1 MNMSHRRS
9 ITYDKGLFHLRTEHS
24 SYMFRV
30 TPQGQLEHLHY
41 GAPVRDA
48 DAEALALKRT
58 MPYGDS
64 VLYPGGGAA
73 YCLDVLPLEWSG
85 AGRGDYRPSPVE
97 FVTDSGSWTA
107 DFEYVGHTI
116 TPGSTETRCG
126 LPTAYGGDMT
136 LAVLLRDEAAGAELR
151 LYYTTYPAE
160 DVITR
165 RAELVCT
172 GAGLSIRKLMSL
184 SLDLAER
191 DLKMTTFTG
200 NWIREAHRHD
210 AAIEGTLVN
219 ESRTGFSS
227 NRANPGFILSE
238 RAADERRGRVWGF
251 NLVYSGNHMS
261 CVSADPRGTVRV
273 MSGIS
278 PDRFEWRLGTGESFE
293 TPEAV
298 MCFSAEGLGGMSRA
312 MHDFVNRHIVRGPW
326 AGRGRPVLVN
336 AWEGF
341 MFDFDAKRL
350 LSVARRAK
358 AMGAELFVMDD
369 GWFVGRDDDTG
380 GLGDYEPDEKKL
392 PEGVSGLAR
401 EVKKLGLGFGIWVEP
416 EAVSPKSRLYAA
428 HPDWAI
434 TEPGREPVYGRNELL
449 LDLTRGEVRDYIVD
463 SVTRLLDSAEI
474 SYVKWDMNRQ
484 MAGVGGAY
492 SHRYIL
498 GLYEVLHR
506 VFDAR
511 PDILFESCS
520 SGGNRFDLGMLC
532 FSPQIWASDDTD
544 PIERLDIQRGL
555 SYLYPLSTM
564 GAHVSASPHAQT
576 LRHTPLGTRFAVS
589 CFGCLGYELD
599 LRELSPVE
607 MREAR
612 RQIEFYKKHRMTL
625 QYGRLYRFDLP
636 DGREAFECVA
646 RDGAEAVT
654 GHFRRL
660 VHAAPAFEKLPAD
673 GLDAAALYEVESLPA
688 LLRISDFGGLI
699 KHALPVKLRPGGAIL
714 RAADSLTGLRQ
725 DTERCTASGAALM
738 DGIRLQNLFSGTGY
752 DKALR
757 LPGDFGSEIYLI
769 TRVGK
774 AK

>member
-136 LAVLLRDEAAGAELR
+136 LAVLLRDEAAGSELR

-210 AAIEGTLVN
+210 AAVEGTLIN

-449 LDLTRGEVRDYIVD
+449 LDLTRGEVRDYLVD
-463 SVTRLLDSAEI
+463 SVTKLLDSAEI

-544 PIERLDIQRGL
+544 PIERLDIQRGF

-625 QYGRLYRFDLP
+625 QYGRLYRFALP

-725 DTERCTASGAALM
+725 DKERCTASGAALM

>member
-48 DAEALALKRT
+48 DAEALSLKRT

-151 LYYTTYPAE
+151 LYYTTYPDE

-165 RAELVCT
+165 RSELVCT

-210 AAIEGTLVN
+210 AAVEGTLVN

-341 MFDFDAKRL
+341 MFDFDARRL

-380 GLGDYEPDEKKL
+380 GLGDYEPDAKKL

-544 PIERLDIQRGL
+544 PIERLDIQRGF

-688 LLRISDFGGLI
+688 LLRILDFGGLI

>member
-73 YCLDVLPLEWSG
+73 YCLDVLPQEWSG

-210 AAIEGTLVN
+210 AAVEGTLIN

-350 LSVARRAK
+350 LSVAKRAK

-380 GLGDYEPDEKKL
+380 GLGDYEPDTKKL

-673 GLDAAALYEVESLPA
+673 GLDAAAVYEVESLPA

-725 DTERCTASGAALM
+725 DAGALYRLRRGAHGRDPASKPVPRH
-738 DGIRLQNLFSGTGY
+738 GIRQGPAPPGG
-752 DKALR
+752 LR
-757 LPGDFGSEIYLI
+757 L
-769 TRVGK
+769 
-774 AK
+774 

>member
-64 VLYPGGGAA
+64 VLYSGGGAA

-151 LYYTTYPAE
+151 LYYTTYPDE

-210 AAIEGTLVN
+210 AAVEGTLIN

-261 CVSADPRGTVRV
+261 CVSTDPRGTVRV

-341 MFDFDAKRL
+341 MFDFDARRL
-350 LSVARRAK
+350 LSVAKRAK

-392 PEGVSGLAR
+392 PEGVSGLTR

-544 PIERLDIQRGL
+544 PIERLDIQRGF

-688 LLRISDFGGLI
+688 LLRILDFGGLI
-699 KHALPVKLRPGGAIL
+699 KHALPVKLRTGGAIL

-738 DGIRLQNLFSGTGY
+738 DGIRLQNLFPGTGY

>member
-48 DAEALALKRT
+48 DAEALSLKRT

-151 LYYTTYPAE
+151 LYYTTYPDE

-200 NWIREAHRHD
+200 SWIREAHRHD
-210 AAIEGTLVN
+210 AAVEGTLVN

-298 MCFSAEGLGGMSRA
+298 MCFSADGLGGMSRA

-341 MFDFDAKRL
+341 MFDFDARRL

-358 AMGAELFVMDD
+358 TMGAELFVMDD

-380 GLGDYEPDEKKL
+380 GLGDYEPDAKKL

-449 LDLTRGEVRDYIVD
+449 LDLTRGEVRDYLVD
-463 SVTRLLDSAEI
+463 SVTKLLDSAEI

-725 DTERCTASGAALM
+725 DTERYTASGAALM

>member
-151 LYYTTYPAE
+151 LYYTTYPDE

-165 RAELVCT
+165 RSELVCT

-210 AAIEGTLVN
+210 AAVEGTLIN

-380 GLGDYEPDEKKL
+380 GLGDYEPDAKKL

-449 LDLTRGEVRDYIVD
+449 LDLTRGEVRDYLVD

-544 PIERLDIQRGL
+544 PIERLDIQRGF

-612 RQIEFYKKHRMTL
+612 RRIEFYKKHRMTL

-725 DTERCTASGAALM
+725 DKERCTASGAALM

>member
-151 LYYTTYPAE
+151 LYYTTYPDE

-200 NWIREAHRHD
+200 SWIREAHRHD
-210 AAIEGTLVN
+210 AAVEGTLVN

-238 RAADERRGRVWGF
+238 RAADERHGRAWGF

-341 MFDFDAKRL
+341 MFDFDARRL
-350 LSVARRAK
+350 LSVAKRAK

-380 GLGDYEPDEKKL
+380 GLGDYEPDAKKL

-463 SVTRLLDSAEI
+463 SVTKLLDSAEI

-544 PIERLDIQRGL
+544 PIERLDIQRGF

>member
-136 LAVLLRDEAAGAELR
+136 LTVLLRDEAAGAELR
-151 LYYTTYPAE
+151 LYYTTYPDE

-210 AAIEGTLVN
+210 AAVEGTLIN

-261 CVSADPRGTVRV
+261 CVSTDPRGTVRV

-341 MFDFDAKRL
+341 MFDFDARRL

-369 GWFVGRDDDTG
+369 GWFIGRDDDTG

-725 DTERCTASGAALM
+725 DTERYTASGAALM

-752 DKALR
+752 NKALR

>member
-24 SYMFRV
+24 SYLFRV

-97 FVTDSGSWTA
+97 FVTDSGSWTS

-151 LYYTTYPAE
+151 LYYTTYPDE

-200 NWIREAHRHD
+200 SWIREAHRHD
-210 AAIEGTLVN
+210 AAAEGTLVN

-341 MFDFDAKRL
+341 MFDFDARRL
-350 LSVARRAK
+350 LSVAKRAK

-380 GLGDYEPDEKKL
+380 GLGDYEPDAKKL

-463 SVTRLLDSAEI
+463 SVTKLLDSAEI

-544 PIERLDIQRGL
+544 PIERLDIQRGF

>member
-97 FVTDSGSWTA
+97 FVTDSGSWTS

-210 AAIEGTLVN
+210 AAVEGTLIN

-341 MFDFDAKRL
+341 MFDFDARRL

-380 GLGDYEPDEKKL
+380 GLGDYEPDAKKL

-576 LRHTPLGTRFAVS
+576 LRHTPLGTRFAAS

-673 GLDAAALYEVESLPA
+673 GLDTAALYEVESLPA

-738 DGIRLQNLFSGTGY
+738 DGTRLQNLFSGTGY

>member
-151 LYYTTYPAE
+151 LYYTTYPDE

-191 DLKMTTFTG
+191 DLKMSTFTG
-200 NWIREAHRHD
+200 SWIREAHRHD
-210 AAIEGTLVN
+210 AAVEGTLIN

-261 CVSADPRGTVRV
+261 CVSTDPRGTVRV

-612 RQIEFYKKHRMTL
+612 RRIEFYKKHRMTL

-673 GLDAAALYEVESLPA
+673 GLDAAALYEAESLPA

-725 DTERCTASGAALM
+725 DTERYTASGAALM

>member
-151 LYYTTYPAE
+151 LYYTTYPDE

-200 NWIREAHRHD
+200 SWIREAHRHD
-210 AAIEGTLVN
+210 AAVEGTLVN

-238 RAADERRGRVWGF
+238 RAADERHGRAWGF

-341 MFDFDAKRL
+341 MFDFDARRL

-369 GWFVGRDDDTG
+369 GWFIGRDDDTG

-392 PEGVSGLAR
+392 PEGVSGLTR

-544 PIERLDIQRGL
+544 PIERLDIQRGF

-612 RQIEFYKKHRMTL
+612 RRIEFYKKHRMTL

-636 DGREAFECVA
+636 DGREAFSCVA

-725 DTERCTASGAALM
+725 DTERYTASGAALM

>member
-151 LYYTTYPAE
+151 LYYTTYPDE

-210 AAIEGTLVN
+210 AAVEGTLIN

-261 CVSADPRGTVRV
+261 CVSTDPRGTVRV

-341 MFDFDAKRL
+341 MFDFDARRL

-369 GWFVGRDDDTG
+369 GWFIGRDDDTG

-752 DKALR
+752 NKALR

>member
-48 DAEALALKRT
+48 DAEALSLKRT

-151 LYYTTYPAE
+151 LYYTTYPDE

-200 NWIREAHRHD
+200 SWIREAHRHD
-210 AAIEGTLVN
+210 AAVEGTLVN

-238 RAADERRGRVWGF
+238 RAADERHGRAWGF

-298 MCFSAEGLGGMSRA
+298 MCFSADGLGGMSRA

-380 GLGDYEPDEKKL
+380 GLGDYEPDTKKL

-449 LDLTRGEVRDYIVD
+449 LDLTRGEVRDYLVD
-463 SVTRLLDSAEI
+463 SVTKLLDSAEI

-544 PIERLDIQRGL
+544 PIERLDIQRGF

-725 DTERCTASGAALM
+725 DTERYTASGAALM

>member
-151 LYYTTYPAE
+151 LYYTTYPDE

-200 NWIREAHRHD
+200 SWIREAHRHD
-210 AAIEGTLVN
+210 AAVEGTLVN

-238 RAADERRGRVWGF
+238 RAADERHGRAWGF

-341 MFDFDAKRL
+341 MFDFDARRL
-350 LSVARRAK
+350 LSVAKRAK

-380 GLGDYEPDEKKL
+380 GLGDYEPDAKKL

-463 SVTRLLDSAEI
+463 SVTKLLDSAEI

-544 PIERLDIQRGL
+544 PIERLDIQRGF

-725 DTERCTASGAALM
+725 DTERYTASGAALM

-752 DKALR
+752 NKALR

>member
-48 DAEALALKRT
+48 DAEALSLKRT

-200 NWIREAHRHD
+200 NWIREAHRRD
-210 AAIEGTLVN
+210 AAVEGTLVN

-341 MFDFDAKRL
+341 MFDFDARRL
-350 LSVARRAK
+350 LSVAKRAK

-369 GWFVGRDDDTG
+369 GWFVGRNDDTG
-380 GLGDYEPDEKKL
+380 GLGDYEPDTKKL

-607 MREAR
+607 IREAR

-673 GLDAAALYEVESLPA
+673 GLDAAALYEVESLPT

-699 KHALPVKLRPGGAIL
+699 KHALPVKLRPGGAML

-725 DTERCTASGAALM
+725 DTERYTASGAALM

>member
-136 LAVLLRDEAAGAELR
+136 LAVLLRDEAADAELR
-151 LYYTTYPAE
+151 LYYTTYPDE

-200 NWIREAHRHD
+200 SWIREAHRHD
-210 AAIEGTLVN
+210 AAVEGTLVN

-341 MFDFDAKRL
+341 MFDFDARRL

-463 SVTRLLDSAEI
+463 SVTKLLDSAEI

-725 DTERCTASGAALM
+725 DKERCTASGAALM

>member
-48 DAEALALKRT
+48 DAEALSLKRT

-200 NWIREAHRHD
+200 GWIREAHRHD
-210 AAIEGTLVN
+210 AAVEGTLIN

-238 RAADERRGRVWGF
+238 LAADERRGRVWGF

-293 TPEAV
+293 TPEAA

-312 MHDFVNRHIVRGPW
+312 MHDFVNRRIVRGAW

-341 MFDFDAKRL
+341 MFDFDARRL
-350 LSVARRAK
+350 LSVAKRAK

-369 GWFVGRDDDTG
+369 GWVVGRDDDTG
-380 GLGDYEPDEKKL
+380 GLGDYEPDAKKL

-463 SVTRLLDSAEI
+463 SVTKLLDSAEI

-511 PDILFESCS
+511 PDVLFESCS

-576 LRHTPLGTRFAVS
+576 LRHTPMGTRFAVS

-599 LRELSPVE
+599 LNALSGLERDAVRDE
-607 MREAR
+607 IA
-612 RQIEFYKKHRMTL
+612 FYKRYRRVF
-625 QYGRLYRFDLP
+625 QYGAFRPLHLDTPYSKWWTLTLDGVTLVLEFVYRNMP
-636 DGREAFECVA
+636 NTGRCD
-646 RDGAEAVT
+646 R
-654 GHFRRL
+654 
-660 VHAAPAFEKLPAD
+660 
-673 GLDAAALYEVESLPA
+673 
-688 LLRISDFGGLI
+688 LRIPFLDKGKRYRVANRKIRIEKDFFGSLYPDYGKEEGEEYSVSVSGSILTSSGI
-699 KHALPVKLRPGGAIL
+699 ALPPQFMGNGFPPGVRVIG
-714 RAADSLTGLRQ
+714 D
-725 DTERCTASGAALM
+725 
-738 DGIRLQNLFSGTGY
+738 NGTRMYVVEEMKEEG
-752 DKALR
+752 R
-757 LPGDFGSEIYLI
+757 
-769 TRVGK
+769 
-774 AK
+774 

>member
-48 DAEALALKRT
+48 DAEALSLKRT

-136 LAVLLRDEAAGAELR
+136 LAVLLRDEVAGAELR

-200 NWIREAHRHD
+200 SWIREAHRHD
-210 AAIEGTLVN
+210 AAVKGTLVN

-293 TPEAV
+293 TPEAA

-341 MFDFDAKRL
+341 MFDFDARRL

-369 GWFVGRDDDTG
+369 GWFIGRDDDTG

-725 DTERCTASGAALM
+725 DTERYTASGAALM

-752 DKALR
+752 NKALR

>member
-136 LAVLLRDEAAGAELR
+136 LAVLLRDEVAGAELR

-200 NWIREAHRHD
+200 GWIREAHRHD
-210 AAIEGTLVN
+210 AAVEGTLIN

-261 CVSADPRGTVRV
+261 CVSTDPRGTVRV

-380 GLGDYEPDEKKL
+380 GLGDYEPDAKKL

-612 RQIEFYKKHRMTL
+612 RRIEFYKKHRMTL

-699 KHALPVKLRPGGAIL
+699 KHTLPVKLRPGGAIL
-714 RAADSLTGLRQ
+714 RAADLLTGLRQ
-725 DTERCTASGAALM
+725 DTERYTASGAALM

>member
-48 DAEALALKRT
+48 DAEALSLKRT

-151 LYYTTYPAE
+151 LYYTTYPDE

-165 RAELVCT
+165 RAELACT

-210 AAIEGTLVN
+210 AAVEGTLIN

-449 LDLTRGEVRDYIVD
+449 LDLTRGEVRDYLVD

-544 PIERLDIQRGL
+544 PIERLDIQRGF

-636 DGREAFECVA
+636 DGREAFECVS

-725 DTERCTASGAALM
+725 DKERCTASGAALM

-752 DKALR
+752 DKTLR

>member
-1 MNMSHRRS
+1 M
-9 ITYDKGLFHLRTEHS
+9 
-24 SYMFRV
+24 
-30 TPQGQLEHLHY
+30 
-41 GAPVRDA
+41 
-48 DAEALALKRT
+48 
-58 MPYGDS
+58 
-64 VLYPGGGAA
+64 
-73 YCLDVLPLEWSG
+73 
-85 AGRGDYRPSPVE
+85 
-97 FVTDSGSWTA
+97 
-107 DFEYVGHTI
+107 
-116 TPGSTETRCG
+116 
-126 LPTAYGGDMT
+126 
-136 LAVLLRDEAAGAELR
+136 
-151 LYYTTYPAE
+151 
-160 DVITR
+160 
-165 RAELVCT
+165 
-172 GAGLSIRKLMSL
+172 
-184 SLDLAER
+184 
-191 DLKMTTFTG
+191 
-200 NWIREAHRHD
+200 
-210 AAIEGTLVN
+210 
-219 ESRTGFSS
+219 
-227 NRANPGFILSE
+227 
-238 RAADERRGRVWGF
+238 
-251 NLVYSGNHMS
+251 
-261 CVSADPRGTVRV
+261 
-273 MSGIS
+273 
-278 PDRFEWRLGTGESFE
+278 
-293 TPEAV
+293 
-298 MCFSAEGLGGMSRA
+298 
-312 MHDFVNRHIVRGPW
+312 
-326 AGRGRPVLVN
+326 
-336 AWEGF
+336 
-341 MFDFDAKRL
+341 
-350 LSVARRAK
+350 ARRAK
-358 AMGAELFVMDD
+358 ALGAELFVMDD

-380 GLGDYEPDEKKL
+380 GLGDYEPDAKKL

-463 SVTRLLDSAEI
+463 SVTKLLDSAEI

-612 RQIEFYKKHRMTL
+612 RQIELYKKHRMTL

-636 DGREAFECVA
+636 DGREAFECVS

-752 DKALR
+752 NKALR

>member
-116 TPGSTETRCG
+116 TPGSTETKCG

-151 LYYTTYPAE
+151 LYYTTYPDE

-200 NWIREAHRHD
+200 SWIREAHRHD
-210 AAIEGTLVN
+210 AAVEGTLVN

-238 RAADERRGRVWGF
+238 RAADERHGRAWGF

>member
-172 GAGLSIRKLMSL
+172 GAGLSVRKLMSL

-200 NWIREAHRHD
+200 SWIREAHRHD
-210 AAIEGTLVN
+210 AAVEGTLIN

-350 LSVARRAK
+350 LSVAKRAK

-380 GLGDYEPDEKKL
+380 GLGDYEPDTKKL

-492 SHRYIL
+492 SHCYIL

-725 DTERCTASGAALM
+725 DTERYTASGAALM

>member
-136 LAVLLRDEAAGAELR
+136 LAVLLRDEAADAELR
-151 LYYTTYPAE
+151 LYYTTYPDE

-191 DLKMTTFTG
+191 DLKLTTFTG
-200 NWIREAHRHD
+200 SWIREAHRHD
-210 AAIEGTLVN
+210 AAVEGTLVN

-298 MCFSAEGLGGMSRA
+298 MCFSADGLGGMSRA

-544 PIERLDIQRGL
+544 PIERLDIQRGF

>member
-172 GAGLSIRKLMSL
+172 GAGLSVRKLMSL

-200 NWIREAHRHD
+200 SWIREAHRHD
-210 AAIEGTLVN
+210 AAVEGTLIN

-261 CVSADPRGTVRV
+261 CVSANPRGTVRV

-298 MCFSAEGLGGMSRA
+298 MCFSADGLGGMSRA

-341 MFDFDAKRL
+341 MFDFDARRL

-358 AMGAELFVMDD
+358 TMGAELFVMDD

-380 GLGDYEPDEKKL
+380 GLGDYEPDAKKL

-463 SVTRLLDSAEI
+463 SVTKLLDSAEI

-725 DTERCTASGAALM
+725 DKERCTASGAALM

-752 DKALR
+752 NKALR

>member
-48 DAEALALKRT
+48 DAEALSLKRT

-151 LYYTTYPAE
+151 LYYTTYPDE

-172 GAGLSIRKLMSL
+172 GAGLSVRKLMSL

-200 NWIREAHRHD
+200 SWIREAHRHD
-210 AAIEGTLVN
+210 AAVEGTLIN

-298 MCFSAEGLGGMSRA
+298 MCFSADGLGGMSRA

-380 GLGDYEPDEKKL
+380 GLGDYEPDTKKL

-449 LDLTRGEVRDYIVD
+449 LDLTRGEVRDYLVD
-463 SVTRLLDSAEI
+463 SVTKLLDSAEI

-544 PIERLDIQRGL
+544 PIERLDIQRGF

-725 DTERCTASGAALM
+725 DTERYTASGAALM

>member
-184 SLDLAER
+184 SLDFAER

-210 AAIEGTLVN
+210 AAVEGTLVN

-278 PDRFEWRLGTGESFE
+278 PDRFEWPLGRGESFE

-298 MCFSAEGLGGMSRA
+298 MCFSSEGLGGMSRA
-312 MHDFVNRHIVRGPW
+312 MHDFVNRRIVRGAW

-350 LSVARRAK
+350 LSVAKRAK

-380 GLGDYEPDEKKL
+380 GLGDYEPDTKKL

-416 EAVSPKSRLYAA
+416 EAVSPKSRLYAE
-428 HPDWAI
+428 HPDWAV
-434 TEPGREPVYGRNELL
+434 TEPGRKPVYGRNELL
-449 LDLTRGEVRDYIVD
+449 LDLTRGEVRDYLVD
-463 SVTRLLDSAEI
+463 SVTKLLDSAEI

-576 LRHTPLGTRFAVS
+576 LRHTPMGTRFAVS

-725 DTERCTASGAALM
+725 DTERYTASGAALM

-752 DKALR
+752 NKALR

>member
-48 DAEALALKRT
+48 DAEALSLKRT

-200 NWIREAHRHD
+200 SWIREAHRHD
-210 AAIEGTLVN
+210 AAVEGTLIN

-341 MFDFDAKRL
+341 MFDFDARRL

-369 GWFVGRDDDTG
+369 GWFIGRDDDTG

-492 SHRYIL
+492 SHCYIL

-725 DTERCTASGAALM
+725 DKERCTASGAALM

>member
-24 SYMFRV
+24 SYLFRV

-97 FVTDSGSWTA
+97 FVTDSGSWTS

-151 LYYTTYPAE
+151 LYYTTYPDE

-200 NWIREAHRHD
+200 SWIREAHRHD
-210 AAIEGTLVN
+210 AAAEGTLVN

-341 MFDFDAKRL
+341 MFDFDARRL
-350 LSVARRAK
+350 LSVAKRAK

-380 GLGDYEPDEKKL
+380 GLGDYEPDAKKL

-463 SVTRLLDSAEI
+463 SVTKLLDSAEI

-636 DGREAFECVA
+636 DGREAFSCVA

-688 LLRISDFGGLI
+688 LLRISGFGGLI

-725 DTERCTASGAALM
+725 DKERCTASGAALM

>member
-24 SYMFRV
+24 SYLFRV

-97 FVTDSGSWTA
+97 FVTDSGSWTS

-200 NWIREAHRHD
+200 SWIREAHRHD
-210 AAIEGTLVN
+210 AAAEGTLVN

-298 MCFSAEGLGGMSRA
+298 MCFSADGLGGMSRA

-341 MFDFDAKRL
+341 MFDFDARRL
-350 LSVARRAK
+350 LSVAKRAK

-380 GLGDYEPDEKKL
+380 GLGDYEPDAKKL

-463 SVTRLLDSAEI
+463 SVTKLLDSAEI

-725 DTERCTASGAALM
+725 DTERYTASGAALM

>member
-48 DAEALALKRT
+48 DAEALSLKRT

-191 DLKMTTFTG
+191 DLKLTTFTG
-200 NWIREAHRHD
+200 SWIREAHRHD
-210 AAIEGTLVN
+210 AAVEGTLVN

-298 MCFSAEGLGGMSRA
+298 MCFSADGLGGMSRA

-380 GLGDYEPDEKKL
+380 GLGDYEPDAKKL

-449 LDLTRGEVRDYIVD
+449 LDLTRGEVRDYLVD

-660 VHAAPAFEKLPAD
+660 VHEAPAFEKLPAD

-725 DTERCTASGAALM
+725 DTERYTASGAALM

>member
-151 LYYTTYPAE
+151 LYYTTYPDE

-210 AAIEGTLVN
+210 AAVEGTLIN

-261 CVSADPRGTVRV
+261 CVSTDPRGTVRV

-341 MFDFDAKRL
+341 MFDFDARRL

-369 GWFVGRDDDTG
+369 GWFIGRDDDTG

-725 DTERCTASGAALM
+725 DTERYTASGAALM

-752 DKALR
+752 NKALR

>member
-48 DAEALALKRT
+48 DAEALSLKRT

-136 LAVLLRDEAAGAELR
+136 LAVLLRDEAADAELR
-151 LYYTTYPAE
+151 LYYTTYPDE

-210 AAIEGTLVN
+210 AAVEGTLIN

-380 GLGDYEPDEKKL
+380 GLGDYEPDAKKL

-544 PIERLDIQRGL
+544 PIERLDIQRGF

-660 VHAAPAFEKLPAD
+660 VHAVPAFEKLPAD

-725 DTERCTASGAALM
+725 DTERYTASGAALM

>member
-48 DAEALALKRT
+48 DAEALSLKRT
-58 MPYGDS
+58 MSYGDS

-97 FVTDSGSWTA
+97 FVTDSGSWTS

-184 SLDLAER
+184 SLDLTER

-210 AAIEGTLVN
+210 AAVEGTLIN

-298 MCFSAEGLGGMSRA
+298 MCFSADGLGGMSRA

-341 MFDFDAKRL
+341 MFDFDARRL

-369 GWFVGRDDDTG
+369 GWFIGRDDDTG
-380 GLGDYEPDEKKL
+380 GLGDYEPDAKKL

-544 PIERLDIQRGL
+544 PIERLDIQRGF

-725 DTERCTASGAALM
+725 DKERYTASGAALM